1 MAQAL
6 VQNLFVEGFRGGAN
20 TDIVGT
26 FQIQVVNEGGDPADI
41 SDATGSSF
49 TAKKSYAA
57 TDTII
62 NINANNGIVID
73 ANTST
78 LTLAMTVAHLSGV
91 NLSRESQD
99 FVYDWDFTIDGRRHR
114 FMRGVLTVGGDV

>member
-41 SDATGSSF
+41 SEATGSSF
-49 TAKKSYAA
+49 TAKKAMRRLIPSS
-57 TDTII
+57 
-62 NINANNGIVID
+62 
-73 ANTST
+73 TSMQT
-78 LTLAMTVAHLSGV
+78 TASSLMQTPA
-91 NLSRESQD
+91 
-99 FVYDWDFTIDGRRHR
+99 
-114 FMRGVLTVGGDV
+114 